1 MSSFADIN
9 QDTSLSVGQNGARYV
24 SELGIQKFGNWGAI
38 QATEDAIFSGLTA
51 SNWTGEST
59 TGLKLPAGASI
70 FGAFT
75 SFTLTSGRVIAYN
88 A

>member
-9 QDTSLSVGQNGARYV
+9 QDTGLAVGQNGARV
-24 SELGIQKFGNWGAI
+24 VTSLASPINGSFGAI
-38 QATEDAIFSGLTA
+38 QATEDATFTSITA
-51 SNWTGEST
+51 SNWTGDST
-59 TGLKLPAGASI
+59 LNLKLPAGASI

-75 SFTLTSGRVIAYN
+75 TFTLTSGKVIAYN

>member
-9 QDTSLSVGQNGARYV
+9 QDTGLAVGQNGARYV
-24 SELGIQKFGNWGAI
+24 STAGIAINGAFGAI
-38 QATEDAIFSGLTA
+38 QATEEAVFASVTA
-51 SNWTGEST
+51 SNWGGDSAV
-59 TGLKLPAGASI
+59 GLKLPAGASI

-75 SFTLTSGRVIAYN
+75 QFILTSGKVIAYN

>member
-9 QDTSLSVGQNGARYV
+9 QDTGLSVGQNGAHYV
-24 SELGIQKFGNWGAI
+24 TSGGTNGKFGAI
-38 QATEDAIFSGLTA
+38 QATEDAVFSILVA

-59 TGLKLPAGASI
+59 AGLKLPAGASI

-75 SFTLTSGRVIAYN
+75 SFALASGKVIAYN

>member
-9 QDTSLSVGQNGARYV
+9 QDTGLAVGQNGARYV
-24 SELGIQKFGNWGAI
+24 TAGAVTGKFGAI
-38 QATEDAIFSGLTA
+38 QATEDAIFSSITA
-51 SNWTGEST
+51 SNWSGESPSA
-59 TGLKLPAGASI
+59 LRLVAGSCI

-75 SFTLTSGRVIAYN
+75 DFSLTSGKVIAYN